1 MDIIPFMDVVLL
13 KKKEVLNVEGN
24 NLRVLKEFK
33 KIRTPKIKKETVG
46 IVLDKFIEGY
56 TTYGQ
61 MGASGY
67 CLHKQIK
74 YLSYMLETEKEMH
87 IKNNESIDKISNIL
101 HEELK
106 RENITEE
113 ERKDIY
119 RLLSQVSSIH
129 KESQLQK
136 AKHITSRLIAAMGI
150 AGSVAISL
158 GTVLIHEKY
167 KTQREREKWNNY

>member
-1 MDIIPFMDVVLL
+1 MDIIPFVNVFLL

-24 NLRVLKEFK
+24 NLRVLNEFK
-33 KIRTPKIKKETVG
+33 KIRIPKLQRETVD

-56 TTYGQ
+56 ITYGQ
-61 MGASGY
+61 IGASGY

-74 YLSYMLETEKEMH
+74 YLSYMLDNEKEMH

-119 RLLSQVSSIH
+119 KLLNQVSCIH
-129 KESQLQK
+129 KDSQLQK
-136 AKHITSRLIAAMGI
+136 AKHVTSRLIAAMGI

>member
-1 MDIIPFMDVVLL
+1 M
-13 KKKEVLNVEGN
+13 EGN
-24 NLRVLKEFK
+24 NLTGLKGLK
-33 KIRTPKIKKETVG
+33 KIRTPKFKRET
-46 IVLDKFIEGY
+46 IDTVLDKFIEAY
-56 TTYGQ
+56 ITYGQ
-61 MGASGY
+61 IAASGY

-74 YLSYMLETEKEMH
+74 YLSYIIENEKEMH
-87 IKNNESIDKISNIL
+87 VKNNESIDKISNIL
-101 HEELK
+101 NEELK

-113 ERKDIY
+113 ERKDLY

-136 AKHITSRLIAAMGI
+136 AKHVTSRLMAAMGI

-167 KTQREREKWNNY
+167 KTQREMAKWNNY